1 MFNLAWLPHM
11 QDVFISRTL
20 GSLRRLRGRAA
31 ERKLVVL
38 NFDVT
43 KFSELFNLISEIG
56 KSSLWMTHTGNQT
69 TLLQL
74 SLYFPQFNYLSHMES
89 YSQTSLCCVCVVQSC
104 LILCNPMD
112 YSLPDSSAH
121 GILQARILKWV
132 AIPFSRGSSQPRD
145 RIWVSRIEGRLF
157 TVRATR
163 EAQLGYYK

>member
-1 MFNLAWLPHM
+1 MWFYCTNQTQLLLFNLAWLPHM

-132 AIPFSRGSSQPRD
+132 AIPFSRGSS
-145 RIWVSRIEGRLF
+145 
-157 TVRATR
+157 
-163 EAQLGYYK
+163 